1 MDELTK
7 RCPLCD
13 EEIRA
18 NAVKCKHC
26 GSFIGD
32 GPMRQT
38 SVKQALMARYDVQE
52 ELGRGGMGVVYKA
65 MQRNLNRPVALKVL
79 PQQIV
84 PDEDFLKR
92 FHSEARKAAQISH
105 PHIITIYD
113 EGVENGVHYI
123 AMEYIDGEDLRNV
136 ILKHGPLPVAKV
148 VRWLKPVVEAL
159 GYAHQKGLIHRD
171 IKSANILISKT
182 ERPVLTDFGIARL
195 AESSQLTRAAN
206 DTAQLTQPGTI
217 LGTLQFMSPEQIAGT
232 PASPLSDIYA
242 MGVVMYHCLTGELP
256 FRGDTDWS
264 TMQKITNAPPTS
276 PRGIR
281 ADIPKAIESLV
292 LKCMAKNPSHR
303 FQNCEELAA
312 ALSEVALE
320 LDASHKGRVET
331 KLSTKAPAPSKSR
344 MPLFLIVGFVLL
356 ASIGGFFFWQKN
368 NARQEQIAALMQ
380 QAEALTQ
387 ADKTLLPNGEDAT
400 QALQKLLQLEA
411 EHKAARAQLDAIRNN
426 ALARIAELR
435 ERGAQAE
442 ALAASKFLA
451 QRFPKEQQVQ
461 NLAELLDLEQRAQE
475 AAKRKDFIAPEFDNV
490 LELCKSLKA
499 IEAENPI
506 AQKLWRDTE
515 RWLEA
520 EYRKSM
526 SARNETR
533 AQELRQILRENFPE
547 NRLFADGRPQPR
559 SEEQT
564 TERSPVV
571 EPRPPI
577 ATNPLSKFEQYLS
590 RNDFEG
596 ALHEL
601 TELRRADA
609 TRNLEREAELLYE
622 RWGDYALRQGKYDVA
637 QEKFTVAYRAN
648 PSDGLKTKLRNTV
661 WLEIEFVTLPGG
673 PFDMGDT
680 FGRGEEDELRHQIH
694 LSGFRI
700 SKHEIT
706 FAQFDAFCEA
716 TRRNKPEDNGWG
728 RGRQPVI
735 HVTYHDALA
744 FCQWLSTRVQKEV
757 RLPTEAEW
765 EYAARAGGKKI
776 KWAGTDQETELANMA
791 WYDANSGK
799 RTHLVGAKQPNAL
812 GLFDMNGNAFEW
824 CRDVYDKNYYRR
836 SASHD
841 PAGPNSGERR
851 VLRGGSIFS
860 SVPDLRCANRHAAKP
875 EDTSALTGFRVVY

>member
-26 GSFIGD
+26 GSFIGE
-32 GPMRQT
+32 GAMRQT
-38 SVKQALMARYDVQE
+38 SVKQALTARYDVQE

-65 MQRNLNRPVALKVL
+65 VQRNLNRPVALKVL

-84 PDEDFLKR
+84 PDEEFLKR

-105 PHIITIYD
+105 PNIITIYD

-136 ILKHGPLPVAKV
+136 ILKHGPLPVEKIL
-148 VRWLKPVVEAL
+148 RWLKPVVEAL

-171 IKSANILISKT
+171 IKSANILISKN

-264 TMQKITNAPPTS
+264 TMQKITNAPPTA

-281 ADIPKAIESLV
+281 ADIPKAVENLV
-292 LKCMAKNPSHR
+292 LKCMAKNPSVR

-312 ALSEVALE
+312 ALGEVTRELE
-320 LDASHKGRVET
+320 ISPRNRIEPKPVSQAS
-331 KLSTKAPAPSKSR
+331 APAKSH
-344 MPLFLIVGFVLL
+344 MPLFLLLGFVLL
-356 ASIGGFFFWQKN
+356 TTIGGLLFWQRST
-368 NARQEQIAALMQ
+368 ARQEQIAALLQ
-380 QAEALTQ
+380 KAEALAQ
-387 ADKTLLPNGEDAT
+387 ANKTLLPTGEDAT
-400 QALQKLLQLEA
+400 QALQELLQLEA
-411 EHKAARAQLDAIRNN
+411 EHVAARAQLEAIRKA
-426 ALARIAELR
+426 ALARIATLR
-435 ERGAQAE
+435 GRGAQAD
-442 ALAASKFLA
+442 ALAESKLLA
-451 QRFPKEQQVQ
+451 QRFADDDQIR

-475 AAKRKDFIAPEFDNV
+475 ASQGKNFIAPEFDNV
-490 LELCKSLKA
+490 LELCKSIKA
-499 IEAENPI
+499 IEAENPL
-506 AQKLWRDTE
+506 AGKLWRDTE

-520 EYRKSM
+520 EYRKSVN
-526 SARNETR
+526 ARNETHT
-533 AQELRQILRENFPE
+533 QELEQIGRENFPE
-547 NRLFADGRPQPR
+547 NRLWENRHIVKGDAPPPKPDVPDELRKSR
-559 SEEQT
+559 
-564 TERSPVV
+564 VV
-571 EPRPPI
+571 D
-577 ATNPLSKFEQYLS
+577 PLSAFQQHLNNNDFQAALRVLTQLGETDPS
-590 RNDFEG
+590 RNLKHET
-596 ALHEL
+596 ALL
-601 TELRRADA
+601 C
-609 TRNLEREAELLYE
+609 E
-622 RWGDYALRQGKYDVA
+622 RWGDHAMQQGQFDLAKEKYTIV
-637 QEKFTVAYRAN
+637 YRAN
-648 PSDGLKTKLRNTV
+648 PNLPGMSTKLRNAV
-661 WLEIEFVTLPGG
+661 WLEIEFAALPGG

-680 FGRGEEDELRHQIH
+680 FGGGEDDELRHQIQ
-694 LSGFRI
+694 LSSFRI

-716 TRRNKPEDNGWG
+716 TRRNKPSDNGWG
-728 RGRQPVI
+728 RGRQPAINVS
-735 HVTYHDALA
+735 YYDAVA
-744 FCQWLSTRVQKEV
+744 FCQWLSTRVQKGV

-765 EYAARAGGKKI
+765 EYAARAGKKI
-776 KWAGTDQETELANMA
+776 KWAGAEQESELANVA
-791 WYDANSGK
+791 WYGANSGN
-799 RTHLVGAKQPNAL
+799 RTHLVGAKQPNAI

-824 CRDVYDKNYYRR
+824 CRDVYDKDYYRR
-836 SASHD
+836 GALND
-841 PAGPNSGERR
+841 PAGPGSGERR

-860 SVPDLRCANRHAAKP
+860 SASDLRCANRHAARP
-875 EDTSALTGFRVVY
+875 EDTSALTGFRIVY